1 MKKSMKSNILIV
13 IAIIFSFSIISSCGD
28 KRAGEQAAME
38 DSGHATDAEIK
49 LTDEQINAIGIELG
63 TISYRNLKTAL
74 KVNGRLELPPQN
86 RARVSVLIGGIVKE
100 IPVMEGQF
108 VNKGQVM
115 AILENG
121 EFLQAQQDYLENK
134 SSLEFL
140 KTEFERQTELQKD
153 NINSAKTLQ
162 QAKSN
167 YNTSVAKNSL
177 LGERLKLFG
186 IKPETISPENVKS
199 SFAISA
205 PIAGYIK
212 HINLFIG
219 KFAEP
224 NVPQFEI
231 VDNRFLHIDLTIY
244 EQDVAKVHEGQ
255 KLTFS
260 IINDPHSTHTAT
272 IFSINKA
279 FEDNSQAV
287 IAHAKIN
294 DVDDNLLPG
303 MFVEARLQVDS
314 YKAMSLPDAAIVNN
328 GDEHFI
334 YVEHEKNSFRQVQ
347 IKTGTSDMG
356 FTEVTPTEKITEE
369 NRVVISGAYYLLS
382 QLTKG
387 EGEHHD

>member
-1 MKKSMKSNILIV
+1 MKNIIQPKFLLFFIAV
-13 IAIIFSFSIISSCGD
+13 IASNLFSGCGN
-28 KRAGEQAAME
+28 KNATENLTGQ
-38 DSGHATDAEIK
+38 DSAHAEEAEIK
-49 LTDEQINAIGIELG
+49 LSDAQIKAIGIELG
-63 TISYRNLKTAL
+63 TVSYRNLKTTL
-74 KVNGRLELPPQN
+74 KVNGKLALPPQN
-86 RARVSVLIGGIVKE
+86 KAQVSVLVGGIVKE

-108 VNKGQVM
+108 VNKGQTL
-115 AILENG
+115 AILENA
-121 EFLQAQQDYLENK
+121 EFLQAQQEYLENK

-140 KTEFERQTELQKD
+140 KAEFERQTELQKD
-153 NINSAKTLQ
+153 NINAAKTLQ
-162 QAKSN
+162 QSKSN
-167 YNTSVAKNSL
+167 YNTAVAKNNLFS
-177 LGERLKLFG
+177 EKLKLYG
-186 IKPETISPENVKS
+186 INPADISSEKIKS
-199 SFAISA
+199 SFSIAA

-219 KFAEP
+219 KFSEP
-224 NVPQFEI
+224 NIPQFEI

-255 KLTFS
+255 QLNFS

-272 IFSINKA
+272 IFSVNKA

-287 IAHAKIN
+287 IAHAKIK

-303 MFVEARLQVDS
+303 MFIEARIQVNDF
-314 YKAMSLPDAAIVNN
+314 KTMALPDGAIVSN
-328 GDEHFI
+328 GEEHYI

-356 FTEVTPTEKITEE
+356 FTEITPTENISDTEKI
-369 NRVVISGAYYLLS
+369 VINGAYYLLS